1 MMHQSVFISLGSNM
15 GNRLNF
21 LSSAIHQLAAHEDLN
36 ITNQS
41 KVYLSKAWGVAHQ
54 RDFFNQVIQVETS
67 LDPVLL
73 LSWMLSIEA
82 SMGRERVQKWHRR
95 NIDLDLLF
103 YDDKVYDHPE
113 LQLPHPLLTKRNFV
127 LTPMMDLAPEFV
139 HPHLGQ
145 TIEELYLGCPDSL
158 EVLMLETDG

>member
-1 MMHQSVFISLGSNM
+1 MMHRSVFISLGSNM
-15 GNRLNF
+15 GNRLHF
-21 LSSAIHQLAAHEDLN
+21 LSSATHQIEANEELN
-36 ITNQS
+36 ITKRS
-41 KVYLSKAWGVAHQ
+41 KVYLSRAWGVAHQ
-54 RDFFNQVIQVETS
+54 RDFYNQVIQVETT

-73 LSWMLSIEA
+73 LRWLLTIEDNL
-82 SMGRERVQKWHRR
+82 GRERIQKWHCR

-103 YDDKVYDHPE
+103 YDDRVYDHPE
-113 LQLPHPLLTKRNFV
+113 LQLPHPLVTERNFV

-145 TIEELYLGCPDSL
+145 TIEELYLRCPDSL